1 MILRM
6 LSREGEIVD
15 FKKPVNITEDPKI
28 NVWLTK
34 VDNEMRLSL
43 ATFLEEVMTSI
54 TKTEEDSQNLNE
66 GLLKIIERNPA
77 QVVLLGLQTLWSKKV
92 EDALIE
98 GGGERLAA
106 VEQYVMNFL
115 TVLATNVVADLK
127 KDLRQKF

>member
-1 MILRM
+1 M

-66 GLLKIIERNPA
+66 GLLKIISNLDIILYCCFCFKNL
-77 QVVLLGLQTLWSKKV
+77 V
-92 EDALIE
+92 
-98 GGGERLAA
+98 
-106 VEQYVMNFL
+106 
-115 TVLATNVVADLK
+115 
-127 KDLRQKF
+127 